1 MTDHTDGPGPSDRGL
16 AVVTGAS
23 TGIGRAF
30 AEILARE
37 GFDLVI
43 AADETYILE
52 VGSELA
58 ASTGRRVVPLHVD
71 LSGGPGVE
79 HLHEQAIAQDVP
91 VTVAVLN
98 AGMGVHGR
106 FDEVDLERQLQLID
120 LNVRS
125 TVHLATL
132 LTRDMVLREEGRLL
146 FVSSI
151 AGKGPGPGHAAYAA
165 SKAFVHSFAEATRHE
180 LAGTGVSVTSLLP
193 GPTDTA
199 FFERAGMQDT
209 VVAQGPKDD
218 PYDVAREGYDAMMAG
233 RDQVV
238 AGSARNT
245 LQATAAALVPDRVG
259 AAVAARQTRETSG
272 SRDRQDNSAD
282 GAVDGDAG
290 GAG

>member
-79 HLHEQAIAQDVP
+79 HLHEQASAQDVP

-132 LTRDMVLREEGRLL
+132 LTRDMVLREQGRLL

-209 VVAQGPKDD
+209 VVARGPKDD
-218 PYDVAREGYDAMMAG
+218 PFDVAREGYDAMMAG

-245 LQATAAALVPDRVG
+245 LQARAA
-259 AAVAARQTRETSG
+259 
-272 SRDRQDNSAD
+272 
-282 GAVDGDAG
+282 DAG
-290 GAG
+290 EATAPLGV

>member
-1 MTDHTDGPGPSDRGL
+1 MIDRTDGPGPSNRGL

-23 TGIGRAF
+23 SGIGRAF
-30 AEILARE
+30 AEILAGE

-43 AADETYILE
+43 AADEPYILE
-52 VGSELA
+52 VGAELTA
-58 ASTGRRVVPLHVD
+58 ATGRRVVPLHVD
-71 LSGGPGVE
+71 LSGRPGVE
-79 HLHEQAIAQDVP
+79 HLHEQASAQDVP

-259 AAVAARQTRETSG
+259 AAVAARQTREKNG
-272 SRDRQDNSAD
+272 SQGRQE
-282 GAVDGDAG
+282 GASDGDG
-290 GAG
+290 

>member
-1 MTDHTDGPGPSDRGL
+1 MSDSTDGPGPSERGL

-52 VGSELA
+52 VGAELA
-58 ASTGRRVVPLHVD
+58 ASSGRRVVPLHVD

-79 HLHEQAIAQDVP
+79 HLHDQASAQGVP

-209 VVAQGPKDD
+209 VVARGPKDD

-238 AGSARNT
+238 AGSARKALGAT
-245 LQATAAALVPDRVG
+245 TAAG
-259 AAVAARQTRETSG
+259 ES
-272 SRDRQDNSAD
+272 SAPL
-282 GAVDGDAG
+282 GV
-290 GAG
+290 